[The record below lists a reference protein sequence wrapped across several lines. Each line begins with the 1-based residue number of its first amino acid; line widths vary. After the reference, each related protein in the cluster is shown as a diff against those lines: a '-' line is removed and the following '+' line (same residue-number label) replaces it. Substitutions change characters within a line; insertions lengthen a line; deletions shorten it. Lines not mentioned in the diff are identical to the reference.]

1 MKRLLLLGCASLAL
15 IAATAGAQARVTRI
29 EITRQEPFAA
39 GQSFGTVGAYEKV
52 VGRFRGELDPN
63 SPLDAA
69 IVDLD
74 KAPRNARGMVE
85 YAADFYILKPVDLTK
100 GNGALFYEL
109 ANRGNKG
116 ILPRF
121 NYAAGSNDPT
131 TAQHA
136 GDGFLMRQGYTLL
149 WNGWMNGLPAANN
162 ALRIE
167 LPIASNPSGPI
178 VGTVWDEFLFNQTDA
193 KQARLTYKATSTD
206 QAQAKLLVRD
216 HNDEEPAVIPAD
228 KWEFVNAQTVRLLPA
243 GTPFRI
249 GAIYQLIYKA
259 ANPPVT
265 GIGFAATRDIVSF
278 ARYATADDAG
288 TPNPLAAG
296 GRPALTRA
304 LSQGNSQSGRYLRD
318 FIYSG
323 FNEDAAHRIVF
334 DGSIPTVASGRTFL
348 NYRFSQVGRINPAG
362 HGFMFFP
369 GSEFPFA
376 YENQTDPFTGKSDG
390 ILARCTASNT
400 CPKIIHLN
408 SGTEYWQAG
417 QSLVTTDPLGQR
429 DTTPPDNVRI
439 WSMSSVAHQGVNPA
453 MPKGV
458 CAMPYNLTDYRP
470 LLRGALVA
478 LDRWVKDGTP
488 APKSRYPRI
497 ADGALVPAIKLDPA
511 IPGLAMAKGPNPK
524 PRLDFGPDIDK
535 GIIGKALP
543 VALKASVPR
552 PGAACRCRRQRNRRP
567 RAAGDFCTHR
577 HRDGLVGAQRIRRR
591 HRRTVLS
598 RRRVPPVRQDQGRAR
613 GHQGPAAF
621 ARRALPR
628 QRRLCRTR
636 ESRGDC
642 ARARRL
648 HPAGRHQAHR
658 RPRREAD
665 VVG

>member
-1 MKRLLLLGCASLAL
+1 MKRLLLVGCASFAL
-15 IAATAGAQARVTRI
+15 IGASAQARVTRI
-29 EITRQEPFAA
+29 EITKQEPFAA
-39 GQSFGTVGAYEKV
+39 GQAFGTVGAYEKV
-52 VGRFRGELDPN
+52 VGRFYGELDPK
-63 SPLDAA
+63 SPLNAV

-74 KAPRNARGMVE
+74 KAPRIARGMVE
-85 YAADFYILKPVDLTK
+85 YSADFYILKPADVAK

-121 NYAAGSNDPT
+121 NYAVGGNDPT
-131 TAQHA
+131 TAEHA
-136 GDGFLMRQGYTLL
+136 GDGFPMRQGYTLL

-162 ALRIE
+162 TLRIE
-167 LPIASNPSGPI
+167 LPIATNPSGPI
-178 VGTVWDEFLFNQTDA
+178 VETVWDELLFNETDS
-193 KQARLTYKATSTD
+193 KHARLTYKPTSTD

-216 HNDEEPAVIPAD
+216 HNSEEPIVIPVD
-228 KWEFVNAQTVRLLPA
+228 KWEFVDAQTLRLLPA
-243 GTPFRI
+243 GTPFKI
-249 GAIYQLIYKA
+249 GAIYQFIYKA
-259 ANPPVT
+259 ADPPVT

-278 ARYATADDAG
+278 ARYATTDDVG
-288 TPNPLAAG
+288 MPNPVAG
-296 GRPALTRA
+296 SGRPALTRV

-318 FIYSG
+318 FLYSG
-323 FNEDAAHRIVF
+323 FNEDEAHRIVF

-390 ILARCTASNT
+390 ILARCIASNT

-429 DTTPPDNVRI
+429 DTTPPSNVRI

-470 LLRGALVA
+470 LMRAALVA

-488 APKSRYPRI
+488 APASRYPRI
-497 ADGALVPAIKLDPA
+497 ADGTLVPSVKLNPA
-511 IPGLAMAKGPNPK
+511 IPGLAMAKGPNEK

-535 GIIGKALP
+535 GIISKALP
-543 VALKASVPR
+543 VALKDQYRLLVPSVDADGNETAGLALPDITVPTGTAMGWSVRSSVVPVSCAISMARSSRSPTPR
-552 PGAACRCRRQRNRRP
+552 QSVKP
-567 RAAGDFCTHR
+567 
-577 HRDGLVGAQRIRRR
+577 
-591 HRRTVLS
+591 RRT
-598 RRRVPPVRQDQGRAR
+598 RD
-613 GHQGPAAF
+613 
-621 ARRALPR
+621 PR
-628 QRRLCRTR
+628 WPNAIATTA
-636 ESRGDC
+636 SI
-642 ARARRL
+642 
-648 HPAGRHQAHR
+648 PN
-658 RPRREAD
+658 
-665 VVG
+665 V

>member
-52 VGRFRGELDPN
+52 VGRFHGELDPN

-228 KWEFVNAQTVRLLPA
+228 KWEFVDAQTVRLLPA

-497 ADGALVPAIKLDPA
+497 ADGALVPAIKLDLA

-543 VALKASVPR
+543 VALKDQYRVLVPRVDADGNETGGLALPEISVPTGTAMGWSVRSEFGGGTGGLCYLDGAFLPFAKTKAEREATKDPR
-552 PGAACRCRRQRNRRP
+552 PSLAERYRDNADYAERVKAAAIALEHDGYILPEDTKRIAD
-567 RAAGDFCTHR
+567 RAAKLTW
-577 HRDGLVGAQRIRRR
+577 
-591 HRRTVLS
+591 
-598 RRRVPPVRQDQGRAR
+598 
-613 GHQGPAAF
+613 
-621 ARRALPR
+621 
-628 QRRLCRTR
+628 
-636 ESRGDC
+636 
-642 ARARRL
+642 
-648 HPAGRHQAHR
+648 
-658 RPRREAD
+658 
-665 VVG
+665 